1 MRTRYLTTAAALLLA
16 AANAI
21 TPEYVESLKREE
33 RFSSH
38 TDNRQMLSAPR
49 YSSAVPNSNGEWAI
63 FSTST
68 YSFEE
73 HESTSQ
79 WKLMNLKSS
88 QISDLPAAWGDE
100 VSEIVWVGDTPT
112 SVLYVNGTNEDVAG
126 GVTLWTA
133 DVADENIQG

>member
-1 MRTRYLTTAAALLLA
+1 
-16 AANAI
+16 
-21 TPEYVESLKREE
+21 
-33 RFSSH
+33 
-38 TDNRQMLSAPR
+38 MLSTPR

-63 FSTST
+63 FSTSS

-79 WKLMNLKSS
+79 WKLMNL
-88 QISDLPAAWGDE
+88 QTAVVSDLPAAWGDE

-112 SVLYVNGTNEDVAG
+112 SVLYINGTNEEVAG

-133 DVADENIQG
+133 DVAAEEIQG